1 MFFESRGSLI
11 VAAILLIAGCYE
23 AVSSREFAEAASREA
38 STMGVITYISGG
50 RAPSYE
56 FKFVVNGHQRMA
68 RSGSCRTLLNGCA
81 VGKPVRVYYDPA
93 QIVATTLQE
102 YGDRAWEM
110 LIVGVFFILGGL
122 LVTVLHFVFGRM
134 EKDSDEDEDSDGPGE
149 SSSRDDIP
157 LHVTPDA

>member
-50 RAPSYE
+50 RALSYE

-122 LVTVLHFVFGRM
+122 LVTVLHFVFSRM
-134 EKDSDEDEDSDGPGE
+134 EKNSDEDEDSDGPGE
-149 SSSRDDIP
+149 SSSSDDTP